1 MNFLLE
7 PLHYDFMLK
16 ALFCSA
22 LIGCVCA
29 LLSVFLLLKGWSL
42 IGDALSHAVVPGV
55 AVAYLW
61 QLPYA
66 LGAFTTGLFAAAA
79 MLVLRRLLML
89 RQDAVIGFVFSVFF
103 ATGLLIISLYPTAV
117 DLQAVIY
124 GNILGIADSDLWQM
138 LAIAGVSLLIM
149 RKL

>member
-1 MNFLLE
+1 MSFLLE
-7 PLHYDFMLK
+7 PLRYDFMLK

-66 LGAFTTGLFAAAA
+66 LGDIRTRNKGL
-79 MLVLRRLLML
+79 
-89 RQDAVIGFVFSVFF
+89 
-103 ATGLLIISLYPTAV
+103 T
-117 DLQAVIY
+117 
-124 GNILGIADSDLWQM
+124 N
-138 LAIAGVSLLIM
+138 
-149 RKL
+149 RKKNH